1 MAGAAPCATIPRVL
15 RRLLRLVVFEH
26 FPVATG
32 LGFGFALAALA
43 AWAFALAAGPAAVPW
58 CALAAAGAALALVNG
73 WLVPRLGAPRHRG
86 SLAGR
91 LAAGYVGLA
100 FATIVVAASVVGLAA
115 ALVAL
120 SGLLAFVGLS
130 PAHGFTAF
138 RYASVAT
145 ALASAGALA
154 WAAWAGRV
162 SLEVS
167 ERRLA
172 LPGLAPA
179 LAGLR
184 IAHLSDLHVGNGL
197 DGAALSAL
205 VERVCALEPDLVV
218 LTGDLFDYD
227 PDAVPDGARRLGALR
242 ARLGVFAVLG
252 NHDALVGRERV
263 ARCLAEHAPA
273 LRLLRGEWQALAAGA
288 PLYVAG
294 FDDPGHDWS
303 LHGGEL
309 PELAALARSLPRD
322 GPTLLLAHRP
332 EAFVQAAEAGIAVV
346 LAGHYHGGQIAV
358 PGAAERWNVAHLFSD
373 FPNGAYRLRDS
384 HLYVSRGIGF
394 AGPRVRIGS
403 HPELA
408 LLTLEAA

>member
-1 MAGAAPCATIPRVL
+1 VL

-32 LGFGFALAALA
+32 LGFGFAQAALA
-43 AWAFALAAGPAAVPW
+43 AWLVALAAGPAAVPW
-58 CALAAAGAALALVNG
+58 SALAAAGLALALVNA
-73 WLVPRLGAPRHRG
+73 WAVPRLGAPRHR
-86 SLAGR
+86 SKLVGR

-100 FATIVVAASVVGLAA
+100 FAAIVVAASVVAVAA
-115 ALVAL
+115 ALLAL

-130 PAHGFTAF
+130 AAHGFTFF
-138 RYASVAT
+138 RVASVAV
-145 ALASAGALA
+145 AAGTGAGLG

-172 LPGLAPA
+172 LPGLPPP

-184 IAHLSDLHVGNGL
+184 IAHLSDLHIGNGL
-197 DGAALSAL
+197 HGAALSGL
-205 VERVCALEPDLVV
+205 VERVCALAPDLVV
-218 LTGDLFDYD
+218 ITGDLFDYD
-227 PDAVPDGARRLGALR
+227 PDAVPDGAQRLGALR

-252 NHDALVGRERV
+252 NHDALVGREWV
-263 ARCLAEHAPA
+263 ARCLAQHAPA
-273 LRLLRGEWQALAAGA
+273 LRLLRGEWHALPAGA

-294 FDDPGHDWS
+294 FDDPGRDWS
-303 LHGGEL
+303 LHGEGL
-309 PELAALARSLPRD
+309 PALAALVRTLPRD
-322 GPTLLLAHRP
+322 GPALLLAHRP
-332 EAFVQAAEAGIAVV
+332 EAFVQAAEAGIAVM

-358 PGAAERWNVAHLFSD
+358 PGAAQRWNVAHLFSD
-373 FPNGAYRLRDS
+373 FPNGAYRLGDS

-403 HPELA
+403 HPEVA
-408 LLTLEAA
+408 VLTLEPA